1 MSDVKIN
8 LKNAHVIIP
17 IFNSANFSLKN
28 RLLNVFNKNYDN
40 TVYVSALKNINLSI
54 NQGEKVGLVGTNGS
68 GKSTLLRLICQ
79 IYKPSTGSAD
89 INGKI
94 NSLID
99 INTGLDGE
107 ASGWNN
113 IILRLTLFGLTKIQ
127 IQKKIN
133 EIVDFSELG
142 KVIHQPFY
150 SYSSGM
156 KLRLAFATI
165 TAVKSEIL
173 IMDEWLSV
181 GDKNFLIKSNER
193 LKQLTKNASIFILA
207 SHDKDL
213 LTKNCNRIIW
223 LKEGQIFKDDVAEKI
238 IDEYFL
244 NYNKS

>member
-1 MSDVKIN
+1 MNDVKIN

-17 IFNSANFSLKN
+17 IFNSANLSLKN
-28 RLLNVFNKNYDN
+28 RLLNLFKKNYDN

-54 NQGEKVGLVGTNGS
+54 NQGEKVGLVGANGS

-99 INTGLDGE
+99 ISTGLDGE

-113 IILRLTLFGLTKIQ
+113 IILRLTLYGLTKIQ
-127 IQKKIN
+127 IEKKIN
-133 EIVDFSELG
+133 EIIDFSELG

-156 KLRLAFATI
+156 KLRLAIATI
-165 TAVKSEIL
+165 TAVESEIL

-193 LKQLTKNASIFILA
+193 LKQLTKNASIFIL
-207 SHDKDL
+207 K
-213 LTKNCNRIIW
+213 T
-223 LKEGQIFKDDVAEKI
+223 
-238 IDEYFL
+238 
-244 NYNKS
+244 